1 MFIFVTNIYILCIIL
16 LIISF
21 LSPLRIDPQFAT
33 MDSKKLQ
40 ALQQANSHLAPMP
53 QTKAPTL
60 QHHDFRPS
68 RSPVFQNYPQY
79 QSLASN
85 FAHINMT
92 NNPQDHMA
100 AQKAAA
106 ATAAFQHQS
115 SAQLGYHDQIYQST
129 NAEKIAAFH
138 HQQSRLASHFPGV
151 HQQPPSNMRLQAQF
165 QQLEQEKIQQ
175 QIRTQNEA
183 LMHQQQTFAMRQQ
196 MNPPLPA
203 NFSQTSSMSNMSSLS
218 SVPQQLQQAI
228 NNRTLPPSSL
238 NLTNQYQPAQQ
249 QNSPMKINNSIQQQQ
264 IQQLQHERHLVQ
276 QRQLQAMYQ
285 QQLQMQKQQQ
295 IAQQMH
301 LQQTP
306 TEVPMIQQNIPGQ
319 VRNINYFI
327 FYVIN

>member
-1 MFIFVTNIYILCIIL
+1 
-16 LIISF
+16 
-21 LSPLRIDPQFAT
+21 

-92 NNPQDHMA
+92 NNPQDQMA

-106 ATAAFQHQS
+106 AAFQHQS
-115 SAQLGYHDQIYQST
+115 TAQLGYHDQIYQST
-129 NAEKIAAFH
+129 NADKIAAFH

-183 LMHQQQTFAMRQQ
+183 HMHQQQTFAMRQQ

-218 SVPQQLQQAI
+218 SVPQQLQQVI
-228 NNRTLPPSSL
+228 NNRTMPPSSL
-238 NLTNQYQPAQQ
+238 NITNQYQPAQQ
-249 QNSPMKINNSIQQQQ
+249 QQQQQQNSPLKITNPMQQQQ
-264 IQQLQHERHLVQ
+264 IQMLQNERHLVQ

-285 QQLQMQKQQQ
+285 QQLAMQKQQQ

-319 VRNINYFI
+319 VRNINF
-327 FYVIN
+327 FFNAMS

>member
-1 MFIFVTNIYILCIIL
+1 
-16 LIISF
+16 
-21 LSPLRIDPQFAT
+21 

-92 NNPQDHMA
+92 NNPQDHL
-100 AQKAAA
+100 AAA
-106 ATAAFQHQS
+106 ANLHQS

-129 NAEKIAAFH
+129 NAEKIAAYH
-138 HQQSRLASHFPGV
+138 HQSRLASHFPGV
-151 HQQPPSNMRLQAQF
+151 HQQQPSNMRLQQQF

-183 LMHQQQTFAMRQQ
+183 HMHQQQTFAMRQQ
-196 MNPPLPA
+196 MNPPLPTA

-218 SVPQQLQQAI
+218 NVPQQLQQAI
-228 NNRTLPPSSL
+228 NNRTMPPSSL
-238 NLTNQYQPAQQ
+238 NLTNQYQPATQQ
-249 QNSPMKINNSIQQQQ
+249 QNSPMKINNALQAQQQQ
-264 IQQLQHERHLVQ
+264 ILMLQNERHLVQ

-285 QQLQMQKQQQ
+285 QQLQLQKH
-295 IAQQMH
+295 QQMAQLH
-301 LQQTP
+301 QQQTP
-306 TEVPMIQQNIPGQ
+306 TDVPMIQQNIPGQ
-319 VRNINYFI
+319 VNFNIM
-327 FYVIN
+327 